1 MLRVELVLKNSL
13 LHSLVRS
20 GWFRSQFTI
29 KGSFSFIA
37 RTSQAT
43 TCTYTVTD
51 KCFSQANV
59 INIELRPS
67 PVATAFDVSLFKCFP
82 MHEF

>member
-29 KGSFSFIA
+29 SFSFIA

-51 KCFSQANV
+51 ICFSQANV

-67 PVATAFDVSLFKCFP
+67 PVATALDVSLFKCFP